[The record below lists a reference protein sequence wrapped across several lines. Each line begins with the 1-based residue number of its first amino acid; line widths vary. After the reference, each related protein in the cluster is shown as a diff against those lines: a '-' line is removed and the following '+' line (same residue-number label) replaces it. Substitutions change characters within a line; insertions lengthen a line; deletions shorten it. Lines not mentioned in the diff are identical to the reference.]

1 MTSHIPKEDQMGAV
15 VRSISMSLEDEPP
28 FGHPVFV
35 LTHHAREPL
44 AKQGGTTFNFVTDGI
59 EAALEQART
68 AAGPPARSSGPG
80 ADRGPEVQGHRLP
93 GRYPPFLP
101 RRELKPRAAA
111 LAPAVTPQ
119 VRAS

>member
-1 MTSHIPKEDQMGAV
+1 MGAV
-15 VRSISMSLEDEPP
+15 VCSISMSLADEPP
-28 FGHPVFV
+28 GHPVFV

-68 AAGPPARSSGPG
+68 AAGPPARSSGPSE
-80 ADRGPEVQGHRLP
+80 ADRGREVQGHRLP
-93 GRYPPFLP
+93 RRYPPFLP
-101 RRELKPRAAA
+101 RREPKPRAAA

>member
-15 VRSISMSLEDEPP
+15 VCSISMSLGDEPP
-28 FGHPVFV
+28 GHPVFV

-68 AAGPPARSSGPG
+68 RRVRLL
-80 ADRGPEVQGHRLP
+80 DRLDP
-93 GRYPPFLP
+93 P
-101 RRELKPRAAA
+101 RRIEVEKSRVIDS
-111 LAPAVTPQ
+111 PAVTHLSYRVVSRSRGPPRWRPQ
-119 VRAS
+119 